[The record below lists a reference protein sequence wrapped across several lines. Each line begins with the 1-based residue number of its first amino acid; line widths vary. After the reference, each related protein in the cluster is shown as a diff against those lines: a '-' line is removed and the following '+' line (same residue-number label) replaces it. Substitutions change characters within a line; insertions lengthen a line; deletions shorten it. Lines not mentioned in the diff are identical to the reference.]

1 MCGVLTAP
9 FPRCVAQVA
18 SVISTYE
25 PFSPIAHKPPS
36 AMRTPKDRET
46 DAKAEVLYA
55 HAPSSFLSCFPH
67 SQPSPSF
74 PPFVVPSGEGAVVGG
89 AGGQVV
95 QHRQGGG
102 RGQGQGGGRRGQADV
117 RAVRQP
123 QGEAGAEETGVEAWQ
138 GI

>member
-1 MCGVLTAP
+1 MCGVLTPP

-89 AGGQVV
+89 AGGQS
-95 QHRQGGG
+95 R
-102 RGQGQGGGRRGQADV
+102 
-117 RAVRQP
+117 P
-123 QGEAGAEETGVEAWQ
+123 YL
-138 GI
+138 IPI